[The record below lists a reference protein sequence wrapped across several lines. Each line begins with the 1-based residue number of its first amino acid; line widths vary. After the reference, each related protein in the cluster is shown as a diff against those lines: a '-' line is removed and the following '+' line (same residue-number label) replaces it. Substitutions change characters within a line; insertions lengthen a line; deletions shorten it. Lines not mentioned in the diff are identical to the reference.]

1 MPVKNKKNKIFQC
14 VVPGL
19 MLGAALLSSPVSA
32 QTVEQGGPL
41 GSTANSVL
49 FEKHT
54 WTEIQSGVAAGVT
67 TIIIP
72 VGGTEQ
78 SGPYIA
84 VGKHNERVVYLAEKI
99 AEKTGKTLVA
109 PVVAYVPEGG
119 TSPRSSHMRFPGT
132 ITVPPDVFEKLL
144 ISAGESFQVQGFRL
158 IVFAGDH
165 GGYQKY
171 LEKAAA
177 TLNQK
182 WHGNGA
188 QALYVS
194 GFYTVIA
201 HQYADWLKQQG
212 YGKDVGQHADI
223 SDTSLMLAVDPSM
236 VRQDALHH
244 AGAPS
249 AQQGIYGGDPRR
261 ASAALGQ
268 AGLGM
273 QISAAVQAI
282 QAARGF

>member
-1 MPVKNKKNKIFQC
+1 MWIKKKKSM
-14 VVPGL
+14 VSGAVLASL
-19 MLGAALLSSPVSA
+19 MLGAPQIPSSACA
-32 QTVEQGGPL
+32 QTLEGAQSAG
-41 GSTANSVL
+41 AADAVL

-54 WTEIQSGVAAGVT
+54 WTEIQSAVASGVT

-84 VGKHNERVVYLAEKI
+84 VGKHNERATYLAEKI
-99 AEKTGKTLVA
+99 AQKTGKTLVA
-109 PVVAYVPEGG
+109 PVVSYVPEGG

-144 ISAGESFQVQGFRL
+144 VSAGESFQVQGFRL
-158 IVFAGDH
+158 IVFMGDH

-177 TLNQK
+177 VLNQK
-182 WHGNGA
+182 WHGTGA

-212 YGKDVGQHADI
+212 YGKDVGQHGEI

-236 VRQDALHH
+236 VRQEGLRH
-244 AGAPS
+244 AGPPS

-268 AGLGM
+268 AGLAL
-273 QISAAVQAI
+273 QINAAVQAI
-282 QAARGF
+282 QNARGF

>member
-1 MPVKNKKNKIFQC
+1 MG
-14 VVPGL
+14 GL
-19 MLGAALLSSPVSA
+19 LHTPAHAQEAGETARAADA
-32 QTVEQGGPL
+32 
-41 GSTANSVL
+41 VL

-84 VGKHNERVVYLAEKI
+84 VGKHNERAAWLAEQI
-99 AEKTGKTLVA
+99 AQKAGKTLVA
-109 PVVAYVPEGG
+109 PVVSYVPEGG
-119 TSPRSSHMRFPGT
+119 TAPRSSHMRFPGT

-144 ISAGESFQVQGFRL
+144 VSAGESFQVQGFRL
-158 IVFAGDH
+158 IVLLGDH

-171 LEKAAA
+171 LEKVADE
-177 TLNQK
+177 LNRT
-182 WHGNGA
+182 WRGNGA

-236 VRQDALHH
+236 VRQDALRH

-249 AQQGIYGGDPRR
+249 AQEGIYGGDPRR

-268 AGLGM
+268 AGLAM
-273 QISAAVQAI
+273 QIDAAVQAI
-282 QAARGF
+282 RSARGQ

>member
-1 MPVKNKKNKIFQC
+1 MKKNRIFQT
-14 VVPGL
+14 VFSAAVLGGL
-19 MLGAALLSSPVSA
+19 LHTPAHAQEAGETARAADA
-32 QTVEQGGPL
+32 
-41 GSTANSVL
+41 VL

-84 VGKHNERVVYLAEKI
+84 VGKHNERAAWLAEQI
-99 AEKTGKTLVA
+99 AQKAGKTLVA

-119 TSPRSSHMRFPGT
+119 TAPRSSHMRFPGT

-144 ISAGESFQVQGFRL
+144 VSAGESFQVQGFRL
-158 IVFAGDH
+158 IVLLGDH

-171 LEKAAA
+171 LEKVADE
-177 TLNQK
+177 LNRT
-182 WHGNGA
+182 WRGNGA

-236 VRQDALHH
+236 VRQDALRH

-249 AQQGIYGGDPRR
+249 AQDGIYGGDPRR

-268 AGLGM
+268 AGLAM
-273 QISAAVQAI
+273 QIDAAVQAI
-282 QAARGF
+282 RSARGQ

>member
-1 MPVKNKKNKIFQC
+1 MKKNRIFQAVFSA
-14 VVPGL
+14 VVLGGL
-19 MLGAALLSSPVSA
+19 LHTPAHAQEAGETARAADA
-32 QTVEQGGPL
+32 
-41 GSTANSVL
+41 VL

-84 VGKHNERVVYLAEKI
+84 VGKHNERAAWLAEQI
-99 AEKTGKTLVA
+99 AQKAGKTLVA
-109 PVVAYVPEGG
+109 PVVSYVPEGG
-119 TSPRSSHMRFPGT
+119 TAPRSSHMRFPGT

-144 ISAGESFQVQGFRL
+144 VSAGESFQVQGFRL
-158 IVFAGDH
+158 IVLLGDH

-171 LEKAAA
+171 LEKVADE
-177 TLNQK
+177 LNRT
-182 WHGNGA
+182 WRGNGA

-236 VRQDALHH
+236 VRQDALRH

-249 AQQGIYGGDPRR
+249 AQEGIYGGDPRR

-268 AGLGM
+268 AGLAM
-273 QISAAVQAI
+273 QIDAAVQAI
-282 QAARGF
+282 RSARGQ

>member
-1 MPVKNKKNKIFQC
+1 
-14 VVPGL
+14 
-19 MLGAALLSSPVSA
+19 MLSAPAFAQSAGSVLPDSAANA
-32 QTVEQGGPL
+32 
-41 GSTANSVL
+41 VL

-84 VGKHNERVVYLAEKI
+84 VGKHNERATYLAEQI

-144 ISAGESFQVQGFRL
+144 VSAGESFQVQGFKL
-158 IVFAGDH
+158 IAFVGDH

-171 LEKAAA
+171 MEKAAA
-177 TLNQK
+177 VLNQK
-182 WHGNGA
+182 WHGTGA
-188 QALYVS
+188 KALYVS

-236 VRQDALHH
+236 VRQDALSHS
-244 AGAPS
+244 GAPS
-249 AQQGIYGGDPRR
+249 AQEGIYGGDPRK
-261 ASAALGQ
+261 ASASLGQ
-268 AGLGM
+268 AGLTM
-273 QISAAVQAI
+273 QINAAVQAI
-282 QAARGF
+282 QSARGF